1 MTIKNHFKIPNKLKC
16 ILHIGTEKTGT
27 SSIQHYLSNNRD
39 VNEEQG
45 VSYLKLSGNGSQFEF
60 AAAVADIE
68 YLFDMSDIFSINE
81 KSSQRN
87 FKFKLQKDIYQQL
100 FVDRRDNNISTLII
114 SSEHFH
120 SRLRSLDAI
129 QRLKDFLD
137 PFIEQYSVV
146 MYVRRQVEMATS
158 HYSTRLKHGQFD
170 IPVLPKQNKQH
181 ESLNYY
187 FNFNAIYDN
196 WSSIF
201 GADSMLV
208 SIYRRENLYKKNVVI
223 DFCQLINIKYYDV
236 AKSINVNTSVN
247 AIGLAYMNYINYYL
261 FYMEKYFP
269 TFTKVLRPEV
279 GKKIG
284 AIYHSKTNLVT
295 QEDAANFMDAFTLSN
310 NALLTKIKP
319 QNKTLFDSD
328 FSTYPTS
335 LPVINLN
342 KIKALALLSTVILN
356 HLKIKIQNNT
366 TFVNFVRK
374 YPALKKMLSYLK

>member
-45 VSYLKLSGNGSQFEF
+45 VLYLKLSGTGSQVEF
-60 AAAVADIE
+60 IAAVADIGD
-68 YLFDMSDIFSINE
+68 LGDMSDIFSINE
-81 KSSQRN
+81 KSSQKN
-87 FKFKLQKDIYQQL
+87 FKFNLQKYIYQQL
-100 FVDRRDNNISTLII
+100 FVNSRDSNISTLII

-120 SRLRSLDAI
+120 SRLTRLDAI

-158 HYSTRLKHGQFD
+158 YYSTRLKSGQFD
-170 IPVLPKQNKQH
+170 IPILPNLNKQH

-208 SIYRRENLYKKNVVI
+208 SIYHRDNLYKKNVVT

-236 AKSINVNTSVN
+236 PKSINVNTSIN
-247 AIGLAYMNYINYYL
+247 AIGLAHINFINYYL
-261 FYMEKYFP
+261 FYMKKYFP
-269 TFTKVLRPEV
+269 TFTKLLLLEIVT
-279 GKKIG
+279 KIG

-328 FSTYPTS
+328 FSTYPTA

-342 KIKALALLSTVILN
+342 KFKALSLLSSVILN
-356 HLKIKIQNNT
+356 HIK
-366 TFVNFVRK
+366 RK
-374 YPALKKMLSYLK
+374 YKTTPRL